1 MRASA
6 RRRTAITD
14 RLGIMIAFGLSAT
27 AQAASASSADQ
38 EPIATARVAPAPA
51 NAPVL
56 PAPAVARP
64 PAAPMSTSEQI
75 DAYLRAA
82 PTTPWQDA
90 EALDRQEG
98 RPERQIH
105 GQVGVAVGTGGYRS
119 AYVQSDIPVGRN
131 GNLSLFV
138 QQTQGGR
145 GHGDGYG
152 YGNGYGYGYEGAYDY
167 GGHSGR
173 SLGLSLDLS
182 GPARPAD
189 CRRSA
194 WDRTAQRAEPAPSR
208 LNRCARPG
216 RPLMDGNEP

>member
-1 MRASA
+1 M
-6 RRRTAITD
+6 
-14 RLGIMIAFGLSAT
+14 LAFGLSAT

-38 EPIATARVAPAPA
+38 EPIATARVAPEPT

-64 PAAPMSTSEQI
+64 PAAPMTTSEQI

-131 GNLSLFV
+131 GNLSIFV

-145 GHGDGYG
+145 GHGYG
-152 YGNGYGYGYEGAYDY
+152 YGNGYGYGYDGGYGYGA
-167 GGHSGR
+167 HSGQ

-182 GPARPAD
+182 GKARPAD
-189 CRRSA
+189 CRQGSS
-194 WDRTAQRAEPAPSR
+194 DRTARRFDPDQSR
-208 LNRCARPG
+208 LNRCAPPG
-216 RPLMDGNEP
+216 VR

>member
-1 MRASA
+1 M
-6 RRRTAITD
+6 T
-14 RLGIMIAFGLSAT
+14 
-27 AQAASASSADQ
+27 
-38 EPIATARVAPAPA
+38 
-51 NAPVL
+51 
-56 PAPAVARP
+56 
-64 PAAPMSTSEQI
+64 TSEQI

-131 GNLSLFV
+131 GNLSIFV

-145 GHGDGYG
+145 GHGYG
-152 YGNGYGYGYEGAYDY
+152 YGNGYGYGYDGGYGYGA
-167 GGHSGR
+167 HSGQ

-182 GPARPAD
+182 GKARPAD
-189 CRRSA
+189 CRQGSS
-194 WDRTAQRAEPAPSR
+194 DRTARRFDPDQSR
-208 LNRCARPG
+208 LNRCAPPG
-216 RPLMDGNEP
+216 VR